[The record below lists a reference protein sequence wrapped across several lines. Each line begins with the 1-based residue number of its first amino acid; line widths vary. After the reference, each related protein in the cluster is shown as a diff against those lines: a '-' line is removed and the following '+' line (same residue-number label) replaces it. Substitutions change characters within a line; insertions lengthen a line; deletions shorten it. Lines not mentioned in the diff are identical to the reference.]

1 MIDPY
6 AGRTVDLLVF
16 HGVRATGETQLSQTL
31 ADDQGGE
38 ICTGIEKLVQRFLI
52 LLCTRRGSVKFHPD
66 EGTDFLTEVSNGS
79 VRDVTDLFATFAFA
93 VGLIRR
99 QFRATQQASD
109 QLDEQFQKAILNS
122 ASISGGQVRMQ
133 ITLTS
138 NAGTARQV
146 ILPVRTVAL

>member
-1 MIDPY
+1 
-6 AGRTVDLLVF
+6 
-16 HGVRATGETQLSQTL
+16 
-31 ADDQGGE
+31 
-38 ICTGIEKLVQRFLI
+38 
-52 LLCTRRGSVKFHPD
+52 
-66 EGTDFLTEVSNGS
+66 

-109 QLDEQFQKAILNS
+109 PLDEQFQKAILNS